1 MKKAIFT
8 LATPLLLAATAA
20 NAASII
26 KTDNSSLDIFGRA
39 KFTAKN
45 DSVKGSSAGLS
56 SRFGV
61 KGEIKDEN
69 GNSAFFRTGWNMAS
83 STDSSASNNTK
94 TTSVAD
100 PDKPTDK
107 NKRNNVLTSSGGN
120 NISARYQFVGLG
132 FEGIGKFT
140 FGQNDTPFYTLV
152 TSATDIFQYGG
163 LEASAGTYGYNFAPN
178 QALYSNTFG
187 RLTVQAS
194 YQFKTTEGGDSKNGD
209 ILDVFSAGLTSA
221 NFKTQNNAYSAAASY
236 ALTDALNLRAGYA
249 FQTFTNKATKSNYGL
264 AADYTVGNLYFAG
277 VYTHNKEDDGQ
288 NKASRNGYEVA
299 ASYNMDKYTFT
310 TGYAYGTQDSDVATT
325 PNPNGGKPTQNDDIA
340 YAKAFKLGVTYHV
353 FSNVKTIAQI
363 THNTS
368 GSNTYLGG
376 LNYTF

>member
-39 KFTAKN
+39 KFTATN
-45 DSVKGSSAGLS
+45 NSESGSSS
-56 SRFGV
+56 SFSPRFGV
-61 KGEIKDEN
+61 KGQIEDGN
-69 GNSAFFRTGWNMAS
+69 GTSAFFRTGWDMQ
-83 STDSSASNNTK
+83 SA
-94 TTSVAD
+94 
-100 PDKPTDK
+100 TDK
-107 NKRNNVLTSSGGN
+107 KGSNLKKGGD
-120 NISARYQFVGLG
+120 NIKARYQFVGLG

-152 TSATDIFQYGG
+152 TSATDIFQYNG
-163 LEASAGTYGYNFAPN
+163 LEASAGTYGYNWAPN
-178 QALYSNTFG
+178 EALYSNTFG

-194 YQFKTTEGGDSKNGD
+194 YQFKTQEGGNSDNGD
-209 ILDVFSAGLTSA
+209 ILDVFDAGLTSA

-249 FQTFTNKATKSNYGL
+249 FQTFTNNATKSNYGL

-299 ASYNMDKYTFT
+299 ASYNMDKYTFR
-310 TGYAYGTQDSDVATT
+310 TGYAYGTQDSDVA
-325 PNPNGGKPTQNDDIA
+325 NNDIS
-340 YAKAFKLGVTYHV
+340 YAKALKLGVDYHI
-353 FSNVKTIAQI
+353 FSNVTAMTQI
-363 THNTS
+363 THKTD
-368 GSNTYLGG
+368 GSNSYYGG
-376 LNYTF
+376 LKYTF